1 MVVKEKVKQAKAN
14 IFKVKVKLVEEPKT
28 SPTYPEILHVANS
41 FSQGSALRTLYG
53 ILTLFHIIEATDI
66 NY

>member
-14 IFKVKVKLVEEPKT
+14 IFKVKLVEEPKT